1 MKVRTDFVTNSSSS
15 SFLLAF
21 KNKQDGFNKITS
33 MTSRYN
39 SNCIADLLKEFDK
52 AEQIP
57 YDALY
62 QMVESD
68 LESDA
73 YMEICYGKGNWYSRE
88 KDTFQKRW
96 YDAHPDASHMD
107 FYDSDEY
114 KAEKKRVM
122 EKLFQEILAEIGERH
137 YLVEVE
143 YEDHS
148 IIGCELEHTILPD
161 CEFTVRRFSHH

>member
-1 MKVRTDFVTNSSSS
+1 MKIRTDFVTNSSSS

-21 KNKQDGFNKITS
+21 KDKQDGLKKIAA
-33 MTSRYN
+33 MTSRYDADY
-39 SNCIADLLKEFDK
+39 ITDLLKEFDK
-52 AEQIP
+52 AERIP

-73 YMEICYGKGNWYSRE
+73 YMEICYGEGSWYSSE

-122 EKLFQEILAEIGERH
+122 DKLFHEILAEIGERH